1 MNELQIQPEVVP
13 AETVVRDEK
22 YHALIEELSAT
33 WKEGQRVIFTT
44 AAKIDFLVGRSM
56 TDFVEQN
63 KVNSTALV
71 RQIATDS
78 GKSPRSLWSTYML
91 WKDRP
96 DFDQALKEVADIT
109 GIPDPSLSALRRHYL
124 GEGKQGE
131 FNLETV
137 IANIVKKYGE
147 EKALQ
152 IADTI
157 KARYAPQTS

>member
-13 AETVVRDEK
+13 AETVIRDEK
-22 YHALIEELSAT
+22 YNALIEELSAT

-44 AAKIDFLVGRSM
+44 AAKIDFLAGRAMQS
-56 TDFVEQN
+56 FIEHN
-63 KVNSTALV
+63 GVNPTALV
-71 RQIATDS
+71 RQVATDAS
-78 GKSPRSLWSTYML
+78 KSVRSLWSTYML

-96 DFDQALKEVADIT
+96 DFDAALKEVADVT

-124 GEGKQGE
+124 GEGKQSE

-152 IADTI
+152 IADTLI
-157 KARYAPQTS
+157 ARYRS